1 LGRPVLSD
9 TKNNKEQQDTIKIKK
24 PSDWIYRANLEKLDR
39 PLVEY
44 IIKQGEKPTG
54 IDDDITLQGLKNPVY
69 LVLIGFATRKI
80 LDAARKSTKSIHRV
94 LIIEPSMETF
104 HALIKREYIGD
115 IIEDEKVDLLVD
127 VPMEDLP
134 VQIQKIF
141 SRTTG
146 KLGPN
151 PALCLNPEIFEDP
164 FSFPPK
170 DKETKELSNRI
181 IKIVQD
187 ASKQVFLSMG
197 CAADTFS
204 RWEQTIRNE
213 KNIQEAY
220 KIGSLFGKFKDIPAI
235 VVGGGP
241 STEQFIEAAKKYDL
255 QNRAI
260 IIACDASLKRLLKEG
275 ITPHLVTRCER
286 KFTTIFSGLDR
297 EKTKDVYYVAY
308 SWTPPE
314 FFDLFDNKFMVFRN
328 NGVNEWT
335 GYQPGAVN
343 GGVSAANAALELA
356 WHLGCQTAYLAGI
369 DLCFIDDKSH
379 MSGTE
384 VEFDIEKSKPKW
396 TKIESNTGEM
406 CTTIPVWY
414 RCLQEYRAGIWKYAQ
429 NGMKCFNT
437 SKKGAKVQG
446 ADLLE
451 WEVVDSQLPKESF
464 VRARIV
470 ANLDKNPDSEE
481 GRYISKKEK
490 AVAYLTNLKTDLFKL
505 FLFLDDAMT
514 TAKREELKVVHQLK
528 AHYEPVDFFNNSES
542 IKKNLVQVYTEPARQ
557 IDVFKSKWFP
567 QKDFCE
573 LVLDTCQLDLFHTEN
588 RMHGLKNLVPMEH
601 ERLKTYIGI
610 HAVLLRLI
618 ETYTIRMLDLFSK
631 GPDVIKFDPVKE
643 VEFFEDR
650 PSEPEIGRQVDRLVL
665 NALVPDEVKKLKE
678 QFFAKGKDA
687 KVLTLPKDFKPG
699 RLIQP

>member
-1 LGRPVLSD
+1 V
-9 TKNNKEQQDTIKIKK
+9 I
-24 PSDWIYRANLEKLDR
+24 
-39 PLVEY
+39 
-44 IIKQGEKPTG
+44 
-54 IDDDITLQGLKNPVY
+54 
-69 LVLIGFATRKI
+69 IGFSTAKV
-80 LDAARKSTKSIHRV
+80 LEAARKANKSIQRV
-94 LIIEPSMETF
+94 LVIEPNMEVF
-104 HALIKREYIGD
+104 HALVKREYIGE
-115 IIEDEKVDLLVD
+115 IIEDERVDLLID
-127 VPMEDLP
+127 VPQEELP

-146 KLGPN
+146 KLGPA
-151 PALCLNPEIFEDP
+151 PSICLQPEIFVDP

-170 DKETKELSNRI
+170 DKEAQEVANRI
-181 IKIVQD
+181 IKTVQD

-213 KNIQEAY
+213 KNIQDAY

-241 STEQFIEAAKKYDL
+241 STEQFIEAAKKYNL

-260 IIACDASLKRLLKEG
+260 IIACDASLKRLLNEG

-297 EKTKDVYYVAY
+297 EKTKDVYYAAY

-314 FFDLFDNKFMVFRN
+314 FFDLFDNKFMIFRN

-356 WHLGCQTAYLAGI
+356 WQLGCQTAYLAGI

-396 TKIESNTGEM
+396 SKLEANTGEM
-406 CTTIPVWY
+406 CTTIPVWF

-437 SKKGAKVQG
+437 SKKGAKIQG
-446 ADLLE
+446 ADLVE
-451 WEVVDSQLPKESF
+451 WEKIDSELPKSSP
-464 VRARIV
+464 VRKTIK
-470 ANLDKNPDSEE
+470 ANLENQADSEE
-481 GRYISKKEK
+481 GRYRAKKEK

-514 TAKREELKVVHQLK
+514 TAKREEMKVVHQLK
-528 AHYEPVDFFNNSES
+528 AHYEAVDFFNNAES

-557 IDVFKSKWFP
+557 IDVFKNKWFP

-588 RMHGLKNLVPMEH
+588 RMHGLKNLIPMEH

-618 ETYTIRMLDLFSK
+618 ESYTNRMIELFTK
-631 GPDVIKFDPVKE
+631 GPDVIKFDPVRE
-643 VEFFEDR
+643 VELAED
-650 PSEPEIGRQVDRLVL
+650 PQPHPEVSKQVDKLIV
-665 NALVPDEVKKLKE
+665 NALNKDDVKKLKD
-678 QFFAKGKDA
+678 QFHKESN
-687 KVLTLPKDFKPG
+687 VLHMPKNFKPG
-699 RLIQP
+699 KLIQP